1 MIMRGKK
8 TNKKKISF
16 PLERGRR
23 RTFYLIMAPFIILFL
38 LYRLFPMIWGL
49 YISMTNYSGFNIGS
63 MKFVGLD
70 NYKNVFSDTQA
81 LPALGR
87 TLLIGVVVIPLSII
101 ICNTMA
107 ILLSMKNL
115 KATGLFRTLF
125 YIPSII
131 PAVAVG
137 TMWRGMFLRD
147 GGVVNEIVKLLGG
160 EPVNWMGYDYAF
172 YALVIMMLWGAG
184 SSVLNNIAAI
194 KNISTELLEAARLDG
209 AGTMQLITKIILPLS
224 APMNYMALV
233 TGVISSLQLF
243 GQPILLSGIGMA
255 SVPIKPLYTYMVHT
269 YQQIFVNLRFG
280 YGLALTWVVF
290 LIMVG
295 ATQINEKLS
304 KKWVHVDE

>member
-1 MIMRGKK
+1 MRGKK
-8 TNKKKISF
+8 EKKQKIGF
-16 PLERGRR
+16 PVEKSRR
-23 RTFYLIMAPFIILFL
+23 RAFYIIMTPFIVLFL
-38 LYRLFPMIWGL
+38 IYRLFPMIWGF
-49 YISMTNYSGFNIGS
+49 YISMTNYSGFNIDS
-63 MKFVGLD
+63 MKFVGFD
-70 NYKNVFSDTQA
+70 NYKNVFYDTQA

-87 TLLIGVVVIPLSII
+87 TLLIGIVVIPLSII
-101 ICNTMA
+101 ICNIMA
-107 ILLSMKNL
+107 ILLSMKNM

-147 GGVVNEIVKLLGG
+147 GGVVNEVVKLLGG
-160 EPVNWMGYDYAF
+160 EPVNWMGYEYAF
-172 YALVIMMLWGAG
+172 YSLVIMMLWGAG
-184 SSVLNNIAAI
+184 SGVLNNIAAI
-194 KNISTELLEAARLDG
+194 KNISSELLEAARLDG
-209 AGTMQLITKIILPLS
+209 AGTIQLVTKIILPLS

-255 SVPIKPLYTYMVHT
+255 SVPIKPLYTYMVHA

-295 ATQINEKLS
+295 ATQINEWLS
-304 KKWVHVDE
+304 KKWVYTDE

>member
-1 MIMRGKK
+1 MRGKK
-8 TNKKKISF
+8 VNKKKTNFS
-16 PLERGRR
+16 LDKSKQRA
-23 RTFYLIMAPFIILFL
+23 FYLIMAPFIILFL

-49 YISMTNYSGFNIGS
+49 YISFTNYSGFNIDS
-63 MKFVGLD
+63 MKFVGLE

-87 TLLIGVVVIPLSII
+87 TLLIGMVVIPLSII

-147 GGVVNEIVKLLGG
+147 GGVVNELIKLLGG

-209 AGTMQLITKIILPLS
+209 AGMMQLITKIILPLS

-255 SVPIKPLYTYMVHT
+255 SVPIEPLYTYMVHT

-280 YGLALTWVVF
+280 YGLALTFVVF

-295 ATQINEKLS
+295 ATQINEWLS

>member
-1 MIMRGKK
+1 MRGKK
-8 TNKKKISF
+8 VNKKKTNFS
-16 PLERGRR
+16 LDKSKQRA
-23 RTFYLIMAPFIILFL
+23 FYLIMAPFIILFL

-49 YISMTNYSGFNIGS
+49 YISFTNYSGFNIDS
-63 MKFVGLD
+63 MKFVGLE

-107 ILLSMKNL
+107 ILLSMRNL

-147 GGVVNEIVKLLGG
+147 GGVVNELVKLFGG

-280 YGLALTWVVF
+280 YGLALTFVVF

-295 ATQINEKLS
+295 ATQINEWLS

>member
-1 MIMRGKK
+1 MSIKK
-8 TNKKKISF
+8 TNNKKRKFS
-16 PLERGRR
+16 LDRSRQK
-23 RTFYLIMAPFIILFL
+23 TFYIIMAPFIILFL
-38 LYRLFPMIWGL
+38 LYRLFPMIWGA
-49 YISMTNYSGFNIGS
+49 YISFTNYSGFNWGTL
-63 MKFVGLD
+63 KFVGLD
-70 NYKNVFSDTQA
+70 NYKNVFADTQA
-81 LPALGR
+81 FPALGR
-87 TLLIGVVVIPLSII
+87 TLLIGIVVIPLSII

-147 GGVVNEIVKLLGG
+147 GGVVNELIKLLGG

-172 YALVIMMLWGAG
+172 YALVIMMVWGAG
-184 SSVLNNIAAI
+184 TSVLNNIAAI
-194 KNISTELLEAARLDG
+194 KNIPAELLEAARLDG
-209 AGTMQLITKIILPLS
+209 ASGMQLVTKIILPLS
-224 APMNYMALV
+224 TPMNYMALV

-255 SVPIKPLYTYMVHT
+255 SVPIEPLYTYMVHT

-290 LIMVG
+290 VIMVG
-295 ATQINEKLS
+295 ATQINEWLS

>member
-1 MIMRGKK
+1 MSI
-8 TNKKKISF
+8 KKKNNRKRKFS
-16 PLERGRR
+16 LDRSRQ
-23 RTFYLIMAPFIILFL
+23 RTFYIIMAPFIILFL
-38 LYRLFPMIWGL
+38 VYRLFPMIWGA
-49 YISMTNYSGFNIGS
+49 YISFTNYSGFNWGTL
-63 MKFVGLD
+63 KFVGLD
-70 NYKNVFSDTQA
+70 NYKNVFADTQA
-81 LPALGR
+81 FPALGR

-147 GGVVNEIVKLLGG
+147 GGVVNELIKLLGG

-172 YALVIMMLWGAG
+172 YALVIMMVWGAG
-184 SSVLNNIAAI
+184 TSVLNNIAAI
-194 KNISTELLEAARLDG
+194 KNIPAELLEAAKLDG
-209 AGTMQLITKIILPLS
+209 ASSMQLVTKIILPLS
-224 APMNYMALV
+224 TPMNYMALV

-255 SVPIKPLYTYMVHT
+255 SVPIEPLYTYMVHT

-290 LIMVG
+290 VIMVG
-295 ATQINEKLS
+295 ATQINEWLS